1 MQDVESR
8 AKQVY
13 EFIQV
18 QKEVQ
23 KEKSV
28 VFYNSGNSDKSVAM
42 KEENIYSTIQ
52 PNASATWVF
61 LSYAHDNSNWGSW
74 SLSPEKCALFSH
86 YQWDSHLTT

>member
-23 KEKSV
+23 KEKSI
-28 VFYNSGNSDKSVAM
+28 VFYNSGNSHKSVTM
-42 KEENIYSTIQ
+42 KEENIYSTVQ
-52 PNASATWVF
+52 PNASVI
-61 LSYAHDNSNWGSW
+61 
-74 SLSPEKCALFSH
+74 
-86 YQWDSHLTT
+86 